1 MKNRLLAVL
10 LGPVPFL
17 IVLLLCYIPRRYAEI
32 IITILGW
39 IIVLILAFTFLY
51 FFGFLI
57 LMAYYKMC
65 DNESKVDKLIED
77 IFFWMN

>member
-17 IVLLLCYIPRRYAEI
+17 IISLLCCIPRRYAELI
-32 IITILGW
+32 VTILGW
-39 IIVLILAFTFLY
+39 IIVPTLAFAFLY

-65 DNESKVDKLIED
+65 DNESKVDELIKD
-77 IFFWMN
+77 IFFWMR